1 MLVVCSPAGAAAR
14 TSPGVDLGQIGH
26 QELLPGVGQ
35 QFEKE
40 LIRERTMAGLAA
52 ARARGRVG
60 GRPTVWTQD
69 KLRTARS
76 MRDSGDY
83 DVTAIAKVLGVS
95 RASVYRALGLPTLEL
110 GISESESA

>member
-1 MLVVCSPAGAAAR
+1 LIFHVFASLA
-14 TSPGVDLGQIGH
+14 
-26 QELLPGVGQ
+26 
-35 QFEKE
+35 QFEKG
-40 LIRERTMAGLAA
+40 LIRERTVAGLAA

-69 KLRTARS
+69 KLRTARA

-95 RASVYRALGLPTLEL
+95 RASVYRALGLPTLDPD
-110 GISESESA
+110 SSQSVPESEAESA